1 MYIILLGPPGSGTG
15 TQGDILAQRLGV
27 LKIATGDLLR
37 GAVEARTPLGLE
49 AKRHMDRKEMV
60 PDKIILSLI
69 KEQLTSEAAAQ
80 GIVMDSFP
88 RTVRQAEAVNQLLA
102 ERLERIDRVLLLDVP
117 EAELTQRRLSR
128 APDEGRGG
136 ETAEVI
142 EQRLQAYRHSTAP
155 VVGFYREMGV
165 LSIVD
170 GTGTEEEIAERVKEA
185 VGA

>member
-1 MYIILLGPPGSGTG
+1 MYLILLGPPGSGTG
-15 TQGDILAQRLGV
+15 TQGDILASRLGV

-37 GAVEARTPLGLE
+37 DAIQANTPLGRE

-69 KEQLTSEAAAQ
+69 QEQLASPDAAN

-88 RTVRQAEAVNQLLA
+88 RTTRQAEAVNQLLA
-102 ERLERIDRVLLLDVP
+102 QRLERVEHVLLFDVP
-117 EAELTQRRLSR
+117 EAELIERLLARGS
-128 APDEGRGG
+128 AEGRGD

-142 EQRLQAYRHSTAP
+142 QQRLLAYRNSTAP

-165 LSIVD
+165 VSIVD
-170 GTGTEEEIAERVKEA
+170 GTGSEEEIAERVKEV